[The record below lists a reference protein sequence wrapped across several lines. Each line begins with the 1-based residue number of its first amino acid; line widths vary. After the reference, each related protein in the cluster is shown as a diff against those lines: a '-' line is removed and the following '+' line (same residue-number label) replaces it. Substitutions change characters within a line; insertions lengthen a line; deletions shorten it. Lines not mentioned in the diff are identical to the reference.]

1 MKLKAFIFDVD
12 GTLLNTNWAHVEA
25 WRRAFAH
32 FGYTVDPDRIALEI
46 GKGGDK
52 LVPDLVGEQAERE
65 HGAALRKEQ
74 GAEFL
79 RIAAQTRFA
88 PFPGVEDL
96 FHALHERGLKTALAT
111 SAKRE
116 HFVAICKSAG
126 LDLVVLA
133 DEVVTASDAEGTKP
147 EPDIVLAAVD
157 KLGLDPSVCAMVGD
171 TPHDAEAA
179 RRGGVLFLGIL
190 GGAWTAGD
198 LLQAGAAGVWRDPAD
213 LRDHLDQALALAER
227 AAHSAPA

>member
-1 MKLKAFIFDVD
+1 MTLKAFIFDVD

-32 FGYTVDPDRIALEI
+32 FGYTVDPARIALEI

-52 LVPDLVGEQAERE
+52 LVPDLVGEPAERE
-65 HGAALRKEQ
+65 HGEALRQEQ

-79 RIAAQTRFA
+79 HIAAQTRFA
-88 PFPGVEDL
+88 PFPGVADL
-96 FHALHERGLKTALAT
+96 FHALHARGLKTALAT
-111 SAKRE
+111 SARRD
-116 HFVAICKSAG
+116 HFAALCQSAG
-126 LDLVVLA
+126 LDLAALA
-133 DEVVTASDAEGTKP
+133 DELVTSSDVEGTKP

-157 KLGLDPSVCAMVGD
+157 RLGLDPGACIMVGD

-198 LLQAGAAGVWRDPAD
+198 LLRAGAAGVWRDPAD
-213 LRDHLDQALALAER
+213 LRDHLDQALALADR
-227 AAHSAPA
+227 AAQSAPA